1 MGALRMRVQVVNVG
15 AEPGRTDAVLVGRL
29 TESFGEWLARDR
41 AVAANAKVRAVRP
54 DPVKGAMSGDFV
66 EWLNLVVSGSFSTA
80 ALVYAHRTFRASLPP
95 RVRQGVRMVVECNGA
110 RIEVEHGTEEDAI
123 RIARA
128 LAGPSPE
135 QPAPADPAPAPG
147 VSPAADAGC

>member
-1 MGALRMRVQVVNVG
+1 MRVRIVNVG
-15 AEPGRTDAVLVGRL
+15 VEPGRTEAVVVERL

-41 AVAANAKVRAVRP
+41 AVSAHAKVQAVRP
-54 DPVKGAMSGDFV
+54 DPAEGAMSGDFV
-66 EWLNLVVSGSFSTA
+66 EWLNLAVSAGFSSA
-80 ALVYAHRTFRASLPP
+80 ALVYAHRSFRASLPP

-110 RIEVEHGTEEDAI
+110 RIEVEHSTEEEAI

-128 LAGPSPE
+128 LAGPSSE

-147 VSPAADAGC
+147 ASPAADAGR